1 MVQIKQNADGSFSKG
16 YSNFET
22 TIIKSLQKEIT
33 QRQEADLS
41 LQGITNG
48 LNERLKELEAGSFSL
63 ADLQQLITQNKL
75 TIEDHERRMVKL
87 ENISLIESYSK
98 SEMKKYMVPWRVE
111 VIPHAFDIPTN
122 KMFDTASLDVKRS
135 GIIHYPNGD
144 INEPNDM
151 HVPENSMMRF
161 TIWAYASSPRKA
173 VLNINYADRCVV
185 IADEVVVATFTDRGG
200 NFGQVPKGV
209 QVPMKQGWTRI
220 QLLIANETQ
229 SGGLVVKSDLYDKAD
244 YLTSLDY
251 FDGMIT
257 NKHIKPGSIT
267 GENLSPNMDLVVHTI
282 HATATDVPGV
292 IIGNPEEQGILQIAD
307 GTISKSKDEP
317 FIFSHGIRVNG
328 AIHVTQLL
336 IDEDFI
342 RAGDGMIVKTLKD
355 EYGYTKMYEIINDL
369 RMHTGGGLS
378 VDGNGQ
384 DGYIVTN
391 TMKLNVDPEGG
402 LAISGN
408 AVDGYWLSNDMQ
420 LHSDGGIWV
429 EGNARKGYRIK
440 NNMGLRSSV
449 DFLRILGTA
458 WDGYTISFDE
468 DAFYNRVKEII
479 KKESHVKD
487 IISDIDFIKITD
499 NGDGVH
505 RLGIPDYNKM
515 IPWIQKGQS
524 GMLHASPMPNSIGP
538 GMRFNAGNPMFAQS
552 QDTNY
557 SVLGF
562 WGGEVPANTA
572 DVICIS
578 SQGGWTNSWA
588 AVDLKFVISIEDPGV
603 SGGVWRKEF
612 YRTITNQLDGGD
624 SLWNNNE
631 MIHVIP
637 IPVRDYWRHWD
648 CTFYMR
654 KSSGSGWVN
663 ARSREAWT
671 DHSTHAGSVHTAAM
685 RTQESYGGR

>member
-1 MVQIKQNADGSFSKG
+1 MAQIRQNPDGSFSKS
-16 YSNFET
+16 YDKVEST
-22 TIIKSLQKEIT
+22 LIKSLQLEINARKEGDT
-33 QRQEADLS
+33 ALLS
-41 LQGITNG
+41 ITNG
-48 LNERLKELEAGSFSL
+48 LDGRIKELEAGSFSL
-63 ADLQQLITQNKL
+63 ADLQELISKNTL
-75 TIEDHERRMVKL
+75 DLEDHGKRIKKL
-87 ENISLIESYSK
+87 EEFSIIEGYSK
-98 SEMKKYMVPWRVE
+98 KEIKKYMAPWRVE
-111 VIPHAFDIPTN
+111 LIPHAFDIPTN
-122 KMFDTASLDVKRS
+122 EMFDTASLDTKRS
-135 GIIHYPNGD
+135 GHIHYPNGD

-161 TIWAYASSPRKA
+161 TMWAYASTPRKA
-173 VLNINYADRCVV
+173 TFNINYADRCVV
-185 IADEVVVATFTDRGG
+185 TADNKVIATYTDRGG
-200 NFGQVPKGV
+200 NFGQVPKAV
-209 QVPMKQGWTRI
+209 SVPLKEGWTRV
-220 QLLIANETQ
+220 QFLIANETQ
-229 SGGLVVKSDLYDKAD
+229 SAGLVVKSDFLEKAD
-244 YLTSLDY
+244 YVTSLDY

-317 FIFSHGIRVNG
+317 FIFSHGIMVNG

-378 VDGNGQ
+378 VNGNGQ

-391 TMKLNVDPEGG
+391 TMELNVDPEGG

-429 EGNARKGYRIK
+429 EGNARRGYRVK
-440 NNMGLRSSV
+440 NNMSLLSRV
-449 DFLRILGTA
+449 DFLRIFGTA
-458 WDGYTISFDE
+458 WEGYSITLDE
-468 DAFYNRVKEII
+468 DAFYNRIKEII

-505 RLGIPDYNKM
+505 RLSIPNYDKM

-578 SQGGWTNSWA
+578 SQGGWTQSWS
-588 AVDLKFVISIEDPGV
+588 AVDLKFSIAIEDPGV
-603 SGGVWRKEF
+603 PGGVWRKDF

-624 SLWNNNE
+624 SQWNNNE
-631 MIHVIP
+631 MIHIIP

-671 DHSTHAGSVHTAAM
+671 DHSTHVGSVHTAAM